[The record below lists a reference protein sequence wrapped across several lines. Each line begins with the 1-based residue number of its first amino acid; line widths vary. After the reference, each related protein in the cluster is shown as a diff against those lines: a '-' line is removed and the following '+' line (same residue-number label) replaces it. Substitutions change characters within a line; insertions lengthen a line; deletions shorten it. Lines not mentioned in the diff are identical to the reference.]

1 MTDIR
6 VRIDNYKFDMRACG
20 ILEYEGKVLISTEV
34 DGTQTLSGGAVKLGE
49 TSEEAVVREFLEETN
64 LHVTVDK
71 LIAVV
76 ENLFEFESSPY
87 QQVIFVYSLSLNE
100 NEQQELICKEKVNAS
115 WVNKNLVTMLKPEL
129 LNELVG
135 LETKGV
141 LHMTNKD

>member
-6 VRIDNYKFDMRACG
+6 VTIDNYKFDVRACG
-20 ILEYEGKVLISTEV
+20 ILEDKGKILVSTEV

-64 LHVTVDK
+64 LHVKVDK
-71 LIAVV
+71 LVAVV
-76 ENLFEFESSPY
+76 ENLFEFENAPY
-87 QQVIFVYSLSLNE
+87 QQVIFVYALSLNE
-100 NEQQELICKEKVNAS
+100 KKQQELICKEKVNAS
-115 WVNKNLVTMLKPEL
+115 WVNKNLVTMLKPER

-135 LETKGV
+135 LETESV